1 MYINASQQER
11 DLSISAI
18 YNENELISTI
28 QKISRDIF
36 YDIMEG
42 HNLNDKD
49 LEDISMNLEIVFDED
64 DDSPEKNAAR
74 LKFIIENTK
83 DVLVKINN
91 NNKINITGYDTPYE
105 LKLYVSEPN
114 NKFFLTAY
122 SNLDDDMLWDEM
134 IEWVDDLG
142 YNDNF

>member
-1 MYINASQQER
+1 MYIQASQQER
-11 DLSISAI
+11 ELSISAI

-49 LEDISMNLEIVFDED
+49 LEDISMNLELVFDED
-64 DDSPEKNAAR
+64 DDSPETNAAR

-83 DVLVKINN
+83 DVLMEINN
-91 NNKINITGYDTPYE
+91 NNKIEIKGYDTPYGLE
-105 LKLYVSEPN
+105 LYISEPKN
-114 NKFFLTAY
+114 RFFLTAY
-122 SNLDDDMLWDEM
+122 SNFDDDMLWDEM

-142 YNDNF
+142 YNDKL

>member
-1 MYINASQQER
+1 MYIQASQQER
-11 DLSISAI
+11 ELSINTI

-28 QKISRDIF
+28 QKISRNIF
-36 YDIMEG
+36 YDIMEA

-49 LEDISMNLEIVFDED
+49 LEDIPMNLEIVFDED
-64 DDSPEKNAAR
+64 DDSPERNAAR

-142 YNDNF
+142 YNDNL